1 MVRKFMSI
9 KMNDKDPV
17 MIDLDRYLNTQD
29 EDYIDPY
36 ERERA
41 RQEYLADSMDGE
53 DTDKNE

>member
-1 MVRKFMSI
+1 MI
-9 KMNDKDPV
+9 DKDPV

-41 RQEYLADSMDGE
+41 RQEYLADSMDWE

>member
-1 MVRKFMSI
+1 
-9 KMNDKDPV
+9 MNDKDPV